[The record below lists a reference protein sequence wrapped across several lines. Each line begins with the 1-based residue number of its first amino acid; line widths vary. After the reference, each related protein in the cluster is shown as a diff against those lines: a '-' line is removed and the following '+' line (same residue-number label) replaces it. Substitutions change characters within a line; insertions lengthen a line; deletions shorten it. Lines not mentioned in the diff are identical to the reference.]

1 MTTRIKSPAS
11 TNALV
16 ALVCLAQFMVILDVS
31 IVNVALPS
39 IRAGLGFSGTALQW
53 VVTAYTITFAGFL
66 LLGGRAGD
74 LIGRRPVF
82 LTGTVAF
89 ALCSLI
95 CALSDSQTT
104 LLIAR
109 ALQGLAGALLSPA
122 TLSIITAATPEGPQR
137 TRALGIWGAVGGLG
151 ASSGAI
157 LGGLLTQ
164 TLGWQAIFAINVPI
178 GAVVM
183 LGALRLVPAIGPRDV
198 EAERH
203 FDLSGA
209 LLSTAGLL
217 LLAYAVTRSSVQGW
231 GSAGVL
237 APLIA
242 SSFVVS
248 AFLYVEARVAT
259 APLMPLS
266 IFRIPQL
273 RWANLAV
280 LLLYA
285 GAFSMFY
292 FMTLFLQQVEH
303 MDALGAGAAFLP
315 TTLSVFF
322 GSTRAPKL
330 LGHFGLA
337 ATVAGGLAITTA
349 GLAYLSLIT
358 AGAQYLPNVL
368 PGMILVG
375 LGMGTTLVAGTV
387 AATRGVPAAET
398 GLASGLLNTARLMG
412 GALGLAVLSTIA
424 DSATRADRGVPVASA
439 LTHGYA
445 VGLAAGAGF
454 TFTGALVAALL
465 LGRLGRRR
473 SALDTASESLP
484 VSMPDPRATQAA
496 ERDSLAA

>member
-1 MTTRIKSPAS
+1 MRTRIKSPSS
-11 TNALV
+11 TNALIAV
-16 ALVCLAQFMVILDVS
+16 VCLAQFMVILDVS

-39 IRAGLGFSGTALQW
+39 IRTGLGFSDTALQW

-74 LIGRRPVF
+74 LLGRRPVF
-82 LTGTVAF
+82 LAGTAIF
-89 ALCSLI
+89 GLCSLA

-109 ALQGLAGALLSPA
+109 AAQGLAGAVLSPA
-122 TLSIITAATPEGPQR
+122 TLSIITVAIPEGPQR
-137 TRALGIWGAVGGLG
+137 TRALGVWGAVGGLG

-178 GAVVM
+178 GVLVM
-183 LGALRLVPAIGPRDV
+183 LGALRLVPAVGPRDA

-203 FDLSGA
+203 FDLGGA
-209 LLSTAGLL
+209 ALGTAGLV
-217 LLAYAVTRSSVQGW
+217 LLAYAVTRSSVLGW

-237 APLIA
+237 VPLVA
-242 SSFVVS
+242 SALVIG
-248 AFLYVEARVAT
+248 AFLFIEARVAI

-285 GAFSMFY
+285 GVFSMFY
-292 FMTLFLQQVEH
+292 FLTLFLQQIEH

-315 TTLSVFF
+315 TTLSVFL
-322 GSTRAPKL
+322 GSTRAPRL
-330 LGHFGLA
+330 VGRFGLA
-337 ATVAGGLAITTA
+337 ATVAGGLMLTTA

-358 AGAQYLPNVL
+358 PGVQYVPRVL
-368 PGMILVG
+368 PGMILAG

-387 AATRGVPAAET
+387 AATRGVPAAES
-398 GLASGLLNTARLMG
+398 GLASGLLNTSRLMG
-412 GALGLAVLSTIA
+412 GALGLAILSTIA
-424 DSATRADRGVPVASA
+424 DSATRADRGVPAPNA

-445 VGLAAGAGF
+445 LGLLVGAGF
-454 TFTGALVAALL
+454 TLAGALVAAFL
-465 LGRLGRRR
+465 LGRVGRHPT
-473 SALDTASESLP
+473 ALDAPTEPMAVAIP
-484 VSMPDPRATQAA
+484 GRPA

>member
-1 MTTRIKSPAS
+1 MTTRIKSPNS

-16 ALVCLAQFMVILDVS
+16 AVVCLAQFMVILDVS

-39 IRAGLGFSGTALQW
+39 IRSGLGFSETALQW

-74 LIGRRPVF
+74 LLGRRPVF
-82 LTGTVAF
+82 LAGTAAF
-89 ALCSLI
+89 GLCSLA

-104 LLIAR
+104 LLVAR
-109 ALQGLAGALLSPA
+109 AAQGLAGAVLSPA
-122 TLSIITAATPEGPQR
+122 TLSIITVAIPEGPQR
-137 TRALGIWGAVGGLG
+137 TRALGVWGAVGGLG

-178 GAVVM
+178 GVVVI
-183 LGALRLVPAIGPRDV
+183 LAALRIVPAVGPRDV

-209 LLSTAGLL
+209 VLGTGALV
-217 LLAYAVTRSSVQGW
+217 LLAYAVTRSSVLGW
-231 GSAGVL
+231 GSTGVL
-237 APLIA
+237 VPLAA
-242 SSFVVS
+242 SALVGA
-248 AFLYVEARVAT
+248 AFLFVEGRVARS
-259 APLMPLS
+259 PLMPLS

-280 LLLYA
+280 MLLYA

-292 FMTLFLQQVEH
+292 FLTLFLQQIEH

-315 TTLSVFF
+315 TTLSVFLA
-322 GSTRAPKL
+322 STRAPKL
-330 LGHFGLA
+330 MGRFGMA
-337 ATVAGGLAITTA
+337 TTVAGGLALTTA

-358 AGAQYLPNVL
+358 PDVDYVSRVL
-368 PGMILVG
+368 PGMILTG
-375 LGMGTTLVAGTV
+375 FGMGTTLVAGTV
-387 AATRGVPAAET
+387 AATRGVPAAES
-398 GLASGLLNTARLMG
+398 GLASGLLNTSRLMG
-412 GALGLAVLSTIA
+412 GALGLAILSTIA
-424 DSATRADRGVPVASA
+424 DSATRADRGVPAAAA

-445 VGLAAGAGF
+445 LGLLIGAGF
-454 TFTGALVAALL
+454 TLTGALVAAFL
-465 LGRLGRRR
+465 LGRLERHHA
-473 SALDTASESLP
+473 ALDPHAPP
-484 VSMPDPRATQAA
+484 VVVATGRPA